1 MNNQKLQQ
9 KQKLNVSSQQ
19 IQFMN
24 LLQDPITELIK
35 NIEKELEENPAL
47 EEEEEEEI
55 ADSLSQNFFNSTKE
69 NTIYTTEFEGKSI
82 SLSEYLHQ
90 QLIDLEL
97 SDKFMFLV
105 SYLINSLDDSGFLN
119 RDLYSIQTDISINNS
134 IDVTESELLKAIS
147 IIQQLEPVG
156 VGAKDLQECLIIQ
169 LKKKHPNEKTALNII
184 TEYYTFFV
192 NKNFEKLTKNLS
204 IRKDDLK
211 SIYLIIESLNPIP
224 SRGFSKEHILNE
236 YIKPDFIISI
246 KNNNPDLVL
255 NKAIYKGLKISPYYQ
270 DLLKKTS
277 EKETKDFLKKNID
290 KAVFFKEALIKREIT
305 LKKVMLAIVKIQKS
319 YFLTG
324 DEKKLIPMTLSD
336 VANIVKMDISTISRV
351 SNSKYIETE
360 FGTFKVKEL
369 FSEGYKKENGEIIS
383 NKEIK
388 KRLKEII
395 DLENKEHPLTDEAIS
410 DLLSKEGYE
419 IARRTVTKYRKSLRI
434 QIAKKRRSL

>member
-9 KQKLNVSSQQ
+9 KQKLNLSSQQ
-19 IQFMN
+19 IQFLN
-24 LLQDPITELIK
+24 LLQEPITELIK

-47 EEEEEEEI
+47 EEEEGEEI
-55 ADSLSQNFFNSTKE
+55 TDSLSQNFFNSNKE
-69 NTIYTTEFEGKSI
+69 NNNYNTEFEGKSI
-82 SLSEYLHQ
+82 SLSEHLHQ
-90 QLIDLEL
+90 QLIDLEI
-97 SDKFMFLV
+97 SDNFMFLV

-119 RDLYSIQTDISINNS
+119 RDLYSIQTDLGINNS
-134 IDVTESELLKAIS
+134 IDVKESELLKALS

-169 LKKKHPNEKTALNII
+169 LKKKYPNEKLALNII

-192 NKNFEKLTKNLS
+192 NKNFEKLTKKLT
-204 IRKDDLK
+204 IRKDELK

-224 SRGFSKEHILNE
+224 SRGFSKESVLSE

-246 KNNNPDLVL
+246 KDNNPDLVL

-270 DLLKKTS
+270 DLLKKTN

-351 SNSKYIETE
+351 SNSKYVETE

-410 DLLSKEGYE
+410 DLLAKDGYE
-419 IARRTVTKYRKSLRI
+419 IARRTVTKYRKSLSI